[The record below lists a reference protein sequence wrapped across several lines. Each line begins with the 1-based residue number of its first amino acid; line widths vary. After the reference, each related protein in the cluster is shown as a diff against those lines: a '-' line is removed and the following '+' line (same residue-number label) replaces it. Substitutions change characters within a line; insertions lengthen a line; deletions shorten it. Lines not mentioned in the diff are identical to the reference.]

1 MLQLKNLSGAKN
13 YLSLLHLNI
22 RSHHGNLDSLI
33 TLLKNVELKFS
44 FIGISANNFA
54 TFTNRLAK

>member
-1 MLQLKNLSGAKN
+1 MLSVE
-13 YLSLLHLNI
+13 SLEESINNQHLNI
-22 RSHHGNLDSLI
+22 RSHHRNLDSLI

-44 FIGISANNFA
+44 FIGINANNFA